1 MILMVPGV
9 KWTISNIESRN
20 QQQNL
25 AYIKIPLTTFL
36 WIIRWV
42 KTILNAMSPSDL
54 TNQTIG
60 VEQIQYAKA
69 MSMYSAVFRTI

>member
-42 KTILNAMSPSDL
+42 KTILNAMSPSDF

-60 VEQIQYAKA
+60 VEQIQYTKA